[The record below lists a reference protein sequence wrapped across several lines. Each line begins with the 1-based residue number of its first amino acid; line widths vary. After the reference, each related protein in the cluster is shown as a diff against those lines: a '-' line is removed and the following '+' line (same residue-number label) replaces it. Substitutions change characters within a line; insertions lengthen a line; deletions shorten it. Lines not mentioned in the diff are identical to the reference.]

1 MKVILLQDVKNQGKK
16 DQIINVSDGYAAN
29 FLFPRK
35 LAKPAD
41 AASLN
46 DIKNKQ
52 AAADHRAAVELAEA
66 KELSQKLEGIMLVI
80 HAAGGSDNR
89 LYGSITSKDIVEALA
104 AQAGITIDK
113 RKILSDEPIRAYGGY
128 TREVKLFQ
136 DIVGKIHIT
145 VCEKK

>member
-46 DIKNKQ
+46 DIKNKK
-52 AAADHRAAVELAEA
+52 AAADHRAAVEKAEA
-66 KELSQKLEGIMLVI
+66 QATAARLEGIMVVI
-80 HAAGGSDNR
+80 HAAGGTDNR
-89 LYGSITSKDIVEALA
+89 LYGSITSKDIVEALERDH
-104 AQAGITIDK
+104 GIKLDK
-113 RKILSDEPIRAYGGY
+113 RKILSDEPIRTFGGY
-128 TREVKLFQ
+128 TREVKLHP
-136 DIVGKIHIT
+136 DVTAKIHLT
-145 VCEKK
+145 VAEKK

>member
-1 MKVILLQDVKNQGKK
+1 MKVILLQDVKGQGKK

-29 FLFPRK
+29 FLFPK
-35 LAKPAD
+35 GLAKSAD
-41 AASLN
+41 AQSLN
-46 DIKNKQ
+46 DIKNKK
-52 AAADHRAAVELAEA
+52 AAEA
-66 KELSQKLEGIMLVI
+66 HRIEVERATAKETAARLEGIMLVI
-80 HAAGGSDNR
+80 HASSGADGR

>member
-1 MKVILLQDVKNQGKK
+1 MKVILLQDVKSQGKK
-16 DQIINVSDGYAAN
+16 DQIINVSDGYATN
-29 FLFPRK
+29 FLFPKK

-41 AASLN
+41 AQSLN
-46 DIKNKQ
+46 DIKNKK
-52 AAADHRAAVELAEA
+52 AAEEHRIAVERAEA
-66 KELSQKLEGIMLVI
+66 KATAEKLEGIMLKLP
-80 HAAGGSDNR
+80 ASSGADGK

-113 RKILSDEPIRAYGGY
+113 RKILSDEPIRTYGAY

-136 DIVGKIHIT
+136 DVIGKIHLT

>member
-104 AQAGITIDK
+104 KDHGITLDK
-113 RKILSDEPIRAYGGY
+113 RKILSDEPIRTFGGY
-128 TREVKLFQ
+128 VREVKLHTEV
-136 DIVGKIHIT
+136 VGKIHLT
-145 VCEKK
+145 VAEKK

>member
-1 MKVILLQDVKNQGKK
+1 MKVILLQDVKSQGKK
-16 DQIINVSDGYAAN
+16 NQIINVSDGYAAN

-46 DIKNKQ
+46 EIKNKQ
-52 AAADHRAAVELAEA
+52 AAEEHRIAVERAEA
-66 KELSQKLEGIMLVI
+66 QKIAEQLEGIMLVI

-104 AQAGITIDK
+104 KDHGIQIDK
-113 RKILSDEPIRAYGGY
+113 RKILSDEPIRTFGGY
-128 TREVKLFQ
+128 IREVKLYA
-136 DIVGKIHIT
+136 DIIGKIHLT
-145 VCEKK
+145 VAEKK